1 MSQAAEQRNLQPQAG
16 TSSALTPTADNPP
29 PGSDI
34 PPACS
39 RQWDALQAQGDV
51 VDAAIA
57 ELQARMGALAD
68 CILGSG
74 KKADPWPPAAP
85 GGEYVS
91 VSTAP
96 VSPASAMSY
105 KRQQIDETIGLIA
118 GARRRLKGL
127 LRTAAQQ

>member
-1 MSQAAEQRNLQPQAG
+1 MSQAAEQQNLQPQVG

-39 RQWDALQAQGDV
+39 LQWDALQAQGDV

-68 CILGSG
+68 CILGTG
-74 KKADPWPPAAP
+74 QKADPFPPPAP

-91 VSTAP
+91 ASIVP
-96 VSPASAMSY
+96 VSPASAVSY
-105 KRQQIDETIGLIA
+105 KRQQIDLNIQALNGI
-118 GARRRLKGL
+118 RRHFRELTRAK
-127 LRTAAQQ
+127 